1 VIRKYIGQI
10 QIQRGD
16 FNGRLITI
24 RSEDVRALAR
34 VFERDEGSMRT
45 RIEELGIRH

>member
-1 VIRKYIGQI
+1 MI

-24 RSEDVRALAR
+24 RAEDVRALAR
-34 VFERDEGSMRT
+34 VFERDEQAMRN
-45 RIEELGIRH
+45 RIDELGVRA

>member
-1 VIRKYIGQI
+1 MI

-24 RSEDVRALAR
+24 RAEDVRALAR
-34 VFERDEGSMRT
+34 VFERDESGMRT
-45 RIEELGIRH
+45 RIDELGIRI